1 MKLNPTLWIGG
12 EAVQG
17 SGSFAVLN
25 PADQSIIAH
34 APEASPAQL
43 DDAVS
48 AARAA
53 FPAWSALPWAERQKL
68 MLALADIVEANSEEL
83 AQLLC
88 LEQGK
93 PLKGFAGMGAGF
105 EIGGTLAWIRG
116 TAGLTLPVE
125 TVQQDETVTIEVH
138 RKPIGV
144 VGSITPWNYPLMIA
158 IWHIVPAMLAGNTVV
173 LKPSEQTPL
182 TTLRFAELANTI
194 LPPGVLN
201 VLSGSGEL
209 GAWMSAHHGIDKIVF
224 TGSTPT
230 GQAIMRSAAGNLK
243 RLTLELGGNDAAIV
257 LDDVDVQ
264 AAAGKIFATAFINNG
279 QTCAALKRLY
289 VQDGVY
295 DALCEALTG
304 IAKSVKTGNGLAE
317 DSDFGPLQNAKQLK
331 IVEELVADA
340 KTRGARILC
349 GGERTDTSGYFYP
362 VTLVADIE
370 DGAPL
375 VDREQFGPVLPI
387 IRFSDEEDA
396 LCRANASENGLG
408 GSVWSRDIKR
418 AEALAARLECGTA
431 WVNHHAVIQ
440 PNAPFGGVKASGFGV
455 EFASAGLQEFTT
467 IQTRYIYRNS

>member
-1 MKLNPTLWIGG
+1 MKAQYTLWIGG
-12 EAVQG
+12 HAVPG
-17 SGSFAVLN
+17 SKTFDVIN
-25 PADQSIIAH
+25 PADLSVIAQ
-34 APEASPAQL
+34 APDASPAQL
-43 DDAVS
+43 DEAVA
-48 AARAA
+48 AARQA
-53 FPAWSALPWAERQKL
+53 FPSWSALPWHERQSIL
-68 MLALADIVEANSEEL
+68 RALADTVEAHAEEL
-83 AQLLC
+83 SRLLC

-105 EIGGTLAWIRG
+105 ELGGTLAWMRA
-116 TAGLTLPVE
+116 TTELTLPPE
-125 TVQQDETVTIEVH
+125 TIQEDETVRIEVH

-158 IWHIVPAMLAGNTVV
+158 IWHIMPAMLAGNTVV

-182 TTLRFAELANTI
+182 TTLRFAELAHEI

-209 GAWMSAHHGIDKIVF
+209 GALISQHPGIDKIVF

-243 RLTLELGGNDAAIV
+243 RLTLELGGNDAGIV

-264 AAAGKIFATAFINNG
+264 AVAGRIFATAFINNG

-295 DALCEALTG
+295 EALCEALKG
-304 IAKSVKTGNGLAE
+304 IAASVKTGNGLDA
-317 DSDFGPLQNAKQLK
+317 DSDFGPLQNARQLS
-331 IVEELVADA
+331 IVEELVEDA
-340 KTRGARILC
+340 RQRGARVLC
-349 GGERTDTSGYFYP
+349 GGRRTDTSGYFYP

-387 IRFSDEEDA
+387 IRFSDPEEA
-396 LCRANASENGLG
+396 LARANASENGLG
-408 GSVWSRDIKR
+408 GSVWSSDPAR
-418 AEALAARLECGTA
+418 AEALAARLACGTA
-431 WVNHHAVIQ
+431 WINHHAVIQ

-455 EFASAGLQEFTT
+455 EFGQAGLMEFTT
-467 IQTRYIYRNS
+467 IQTRYQYKSL

>member
-1 MKLNPTLWIGG
+1 MNLNPTLWIGG
-12 EAVQG
+12 KAVQG
-17 SGSFAVLN
+17 AGSFAVTN
-25 PADQSIIAH
+25 PADLSTIAQ
-34 APEASPAQL
+34 APKASAAQL
-43 DDAVS
+43 DEAVE
-48 AARAA
+48 AARAV
-53 FPAWSALPWAERQKL
+53 FPAWSGLPWAERQKL
-68 MLALADIVEANSEEL
+68 MRALADAVEANTDEL
-83 AQLLC
+83 ARLLC

-105 EIGGTLAWIRG
+105 EIGGTLAWMRS
-116 TAGLTLPVE
+116 TAELALPPE
-125 TVQQDETVTIEVH
+125 TVQQDEAVSIEVH

-158 IWHIVPAMLAGNTVV
+158 IWHVIPAMLAGNTVV

-182 TTLRFAELANTI
+182 TTLRFAELANAI

-201 VLSGSGEL
+201 VLSGAGEL
-209 GAWMSAHHGIDKIVF
+209 GAWMSAHEGIDKIVF

-257 LDDVDVQ
+257 LDDVDVE

-295 DALCEALTG
+295 DALCEALAG
-304 IAKSVKTGNGLAE
+304 IARSVKTGNGLAE
-317 DSDFGPLQNAKQLK
+317 DTDFGPLQNERQLK
-331 IVEELVADA
+331 IVEELVNDA
-340 KTRGARILC
+340 RARGARILC
-349 GGERTDTSGYFYP
+349 GGERTDTSGHFYP
-362 VTLVADIE
+362 ITLVADIE

-387 IRFSDEEDA
+387 IRFSDVEDA
-396 LCRANASENGLG
+396 LRRANASENGLG
-408 GSVWSRDIKR
+408 GSIWSRDIER

-440 PNAPFGGVKASGFGV
+440 PNAPFGGVKGSGFGV

-467 IQTRYIYRNS
+467 IQTRYVYRNP